1 MLYHSL
7 RFMHL
12 QDTDL
17 MPASQQIYAAVSQ
30 LRFIKQTVDM
40 FDKDIKNVRQNF
52 IQQGL
57 SKITFNKEISLN
69 NISYSYP
76 DQTRNALSNISFKIS
91 ANTTVGL
98 VGSSGSGK
106 TTTVDIILG
115 LLIPQKGN
123 LTVDGEIICGL

>member
-1 MLYHSL
+1 
-7 RFMHL
+7 
-12 QDTDL
+12 

-69 NISYSYP
+69 NISYSYL
-76 DQTRNALSNISFKIS
+76 TNAKCP
-91 ANTTVGL
+91 
-98 VGSSGSGK
+98 K
-106 TTTVDIILG
+106 
-115 LLIPQKGN
+115 QY
-123 LTVDGEIICGL
+123 